1 MLSITRI
8 IYLLIIIFAVNP
20 VEASSLFVSNEVRLQ
35 LGEAQTHYEQAKY
48 NKGIKVVASL
58 LKKRRLSGYEKALA
72 YQMQGYLYA
81 GNNDLP
87 KAIEAFKKSLGFGK
101 LDEKVSLNLRFNLAQ
116 LLVAMEQYDKAIVQ
130 INIWL
135 KATPKVSTQQR
146 LLIAS
151 ANYFAKHYIVA
162 EKQVDTLFSKV
173 KLPQKSTYE
182 LGLAIYVENKK
193 YEKAINLLQ
202 RALAQYAN
210 DENFWRHLAGLYRQT
225 HQESLAVASLQSA
238 YELKLL
244 KDDEIV
250 NLAKML
256 FYLDAPFPAARLL
269 QDAMQ
274 NHLLKV
280 DTERLKLLA
289 ECWLAAR
296 EYQSAIDSF
305 AEAASFAN
313 DGDLYLRQAEILI
326 DQERWGESVNTL
338 QKAFSTEKISKKGKA
353 QLLLGIA
360 NYEAGNLLA
369 AKDAF
374 LQAMQVG
381 KQKKTAKQW
390 LSLVQSRI

>member
-1 MLSITRI
+1 MLRVNRI
-8 IYLLIIIFAVNP
+8 LFLCILLLTVNLA
-20 VEASSLFVSNEVRLQ
+20 EAAGLFVSDETGLQ
-35 LGEAQTHYEQAKY
+35 LGAAQTNYEQGKYLKGLEVIAK
-48 NKGIKVVASL
+48 L
-58 LKKRRLSGYEKALA
+58 LKRRRLTGYEKALT

-81 GNNDLP
+81 GNNDLLM
-87 KAIEAFKKSLGFGK
+87 AIDAFKASLGFDK
-101 LDEKVSLNLRFNLAQ
+101 LDEKISLNLRFNLAQ
-116 LLVAMEQYDKAIVQ
+116 LLIAMEEYDKAITQ

-135 KATPKVSTQQR
+135 EKTPHVSAQQR

-151 ANYFAKHYIVA
+151 ANYFAKHYSIS
-162 EKQVDTLFSKV
+162 ENHVDKLLANV
-173 KLPQKSTYE
+173 KSPQKSTYE

-193 YEKAINLLQ
+193 YDKAIKLLQ
-202 RALAQYAN
+202 RALTQYTN
-210 DENFWRHLAGLYRQT
+210 DENFWRHLAGIYRQT
-225 HQESLAVASLQSA
+225 RQESLAVASLQSA
-238 YELKLL
+238 YEIKLL
-244 KDDEIV
+244 KDDEII

-256 FYLDAPFPAARLL
+256 FYLDAPFPAAHLL

-280 DTERLKLLA
+280 DAKHLELLA

-305 AEAASFAN
+305 AEAAEFAN
-313 DGDLYLRQAEILI
+313 DGDLFLRQAEILI
-326 DQERWGESVNTL
+326 DQERWVESINAL

-353 QLLLGIA
+353 QLLFGIA
-360 NYEAGNLLA
+360 NYEAGNLVA

-374 LQAMQVG
+374 VQAMQVS